1 MEKQIRSEEQTIL
14 IDEDVHPPFG
24 VAEAVAHLD
33 LNHHDADA
41 GALSE
46 EEHRAAVWLAKIRL
60 DAQRLRPPEMADAE
74 EQHEDD

>member
-60 DAQRLRPPEMADAE
+60 DAQRLRPPEMADVPQDE
-74 EQHEDD
+74 KD